1 MREIKFRGYAVP
13 QMVNGQWLYGFGV
26 SAIEY
31 AEHYAKEIGRE
42 KDWYLY
48 TDNGTIHVREK
59 SVGQYTGLKD
69 KNGKGIYE
77 GDILKCHHKT
87 LGKVFFH
94 DGSYRL
100 SSDQCELNL
109 DDIRSYDNLDHYL
122 IEDNNL
128 VVIGN
133 IFENPSLLEAAE

>member
-1 MREIKFRGYAVP
+1 MREIKFRAFDSINKVMEYNVNVNQGKPVKKGY
-13 QMVNGQWLYGFGV
+13 QWFNTENTVYHSELM
-26 SAIEY
+26 
-31 AEHYAKEIGRE
+31 
-42 KDWYLY
+42 
-48 TDNGTIHVREK
+48 
-59 SVGQYTGLKD
+59 QYTGLKD